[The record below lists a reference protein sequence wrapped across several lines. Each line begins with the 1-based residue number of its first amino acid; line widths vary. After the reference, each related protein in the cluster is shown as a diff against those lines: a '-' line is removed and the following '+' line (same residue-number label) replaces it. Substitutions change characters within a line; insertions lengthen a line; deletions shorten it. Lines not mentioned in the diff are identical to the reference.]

1 MQILQEEK
9 GVLLSMERR
18 LQERCAE
25 LQRDVFRL
33 QGIPSN
39 PTESLRSDNKMPI
52 ALPRHVPPKT
62 KHSSSEHEDEGISS
76 SETGHSLSPLPTFIM
91 HQGNEAQ
98 KFGLTLSTDPINKD
112 EDATIEDVIEELENI
127 VNDAEKEIS
136 QINICEKEKEI
147 VPVNLLPQ
155 PPKKSRALA
164 NIFENG
170 LIGSDLDTSDYG
182 LLTVPQNNTSRR
194 NSLCN
199 DINEY
204 DTQSYVQ
211 NGEGGLSS
219 RQNSIIIHS
228 STNREILDV
237 IMNARHNENDPTMQ
251 ALRGNEYSSLPAGST
266 TGNAPAQQFNGVFFR
281 SEMNTPQKYPRPDI
295 AAVLQAK
302 RVTKN
307 IERIESFRIEGSV
320 TKEQS
325 RNNQQIFFGSSPTLR
340 INTGY
345 NGPGSNITVTMGN
358 SSSNKIIPARTR
370 SYTQGAKVT
379 ELLSGM
385 Y

>member
-1 MQILQEEK
+1 
-9 GVLLSMERR
+9 MERR

-33 QGIPSN
+33 QGAPSN
-39 PTESLRSDNKMPI
+39 PAESLRSDNKLPI
-52 ALPRHVPPKT
+52 ALPRHVPPRS

-76 SETGHSLSPLPTFIM
+76 SETGNSLSPLPIFIM
-91 HQGNEAQ
+91 PQNNKQQ
-98 KFGLTLSTDPINKD
+98 KFSVVLSNEPQIKD
-112 EDATIEDVIEELENI
+112 EDATIEDVIEELQNI

-136 QINICEKEKEI
+136 QIKVAEKEREI

-164 NIFENG
+164 NMFGNG
-170 LIGSDLDTSDYG
+170 LGGSDLDTSDYG
-182 LLTVPQNNTSRR
+182 LLMIPQNNNSRR

-199 DINEY
+199 DIIEY

-211 NGEGGLSS
+211 NGEGGGLSS
-219 RQNSIIIHS
+219 RQNSIRIHS

-251 ALRGNEYSSLPAGST
+251 ALRENEYSSLPAASIG
-266 TGNAPAQQFNGVFFR
+266 GNAPPQHFNGVFFR

-307 IERIESFRIEGSV
+307 IERIESFGV
-320 TKEQS
+320 DTTATKKEQS
-325 RNNQQIFFGSSPTLR
+325 RSNQQIFFGSSPTLR

-345 NGPGSNITVTMGN
+345 SGPVSNITVTMGN
-358 SSSNKIIPARTR
+358 NTTNNITTTRTR
-370 SYTQGAKVT
+370 SYTQGARVT

>member
-1 MQILQEEK
+1 
-9 GVLLSMERR
+9 MERR

-33 QGIPSN
+33 QGLPSN
-39 PTESLRSDNKMPI
+39 PTENLRSDNKIPI
-52 ALPRHVPPKT
+52 ALPRHVPPKI
-62 KHSSSEHEDEGISS
+62 KQSSSEHEDEGISS
-76 SETGHSLSPLPTFIM
+76 SETGNSLSPLPVFIM
-91 HQGNEAQ
+91 PQGNETQ
-98 KFGLTLSTDPINKD
+98 KFGLTLNNDPINKE
-112 EDATIEDVIEELENI
+112 EDATIEDVIEELQNI

-136 QINICEKEKEI
+136 QINIHKEESEI

-170 LIGSDLDTSDYG
+170 LLGSELDTSDYG
-182 LLTVPQNNTSRR
+182 LLMIPQNNTSRR

-199 DINEY
+199 DLNEY

-211 NGEGGLSS
+211 NGEGRLSS
-219 RQNSIIIHS
+219 RQSSIIIHS

-251 ALRGNEYSSLPAGST
+251 ALRGNEYCSLPA
-266 TGNAPAQQFNGVFFR
+266 GNAPAQHFNGVFFR

-295 AAVLQAK
+295 AAALQAK

-307 IERIESFRIEGSV
+307 IERIESFGVESSV
-320 TKEQS
+320 AKEQS

-345 NGPGSNITVTMGN
+345 SGPGSNITVTMGN
-358 SSSNKIIPARTR
+358 STSKNIVPTRTR
-370 SYTQGAKVT
+370 SYTQGARVT

>member
-1 MQILQEEK
+1 
-9 GVLLSMERR
+9 MERR

-33 QGIPSN
+33 QGAPN
-39 PTESLRSDNKMPI
+39 PTESLRSDNKIPI
-52 ALPRHVPPKT
+52 ALPRHVPPRS

-76 SETGHSLSPLPTFIM
+76 SETGNSLSPLPLFIM
-91 HQGNEAQ
+91 PQGNKTQ
-98 KFGLTLSTDPINKD
+98 KFNVTLSNDATNKD
-112 EDATIEDVIEELENI
+112 EEPTIEDVIEELQNI

-136 QINICEKEKEI
+136 QIKIPEKESEI

-155 PPKKSRALA
+155 PPKKSRSAA
-164 NIFENG
+164 NIFGNG
-170 LIGSDLDTSDYG
+170 LGGSDLDTSDYG
-182 LLTVPQNNTSRR
+182 MLMITQNNVSRR

-199 DINEY
+199 DIIEY

-211 NGEGGLSS
+211 NVEGGALSS
-219 RQNSIIIHS
+219 RQNSIRIHS

-251 ALRGNEYSSLPAGST
+251 ALRDNEYNSLPAASMS
-266 TGNAPAQQFNGVFFR
+266 GNAPPQHFNGVFFR

-295 AAVLQAK
+295 AAALQAK

-307 IERIESFRIEGSV
+307 IERIESFGV
-320 TKEQS
+320 DGAPVNKEQS

-345 NGPGSNITVTMGN
+345 SGPVSNITVTMGN
-358 SSSNKIIPARTR
+358 NSTNNIVTTRTR
-370 SYTQGAKVT
+370 SYTQGARVT

>member
-1 MQILQEEK
+1 
-9 GVLLSMERR
+9 MERR

-33 QGIPSN
+33 QGAPSN
-39 PTESLRSDNKMPI
+39 AAESLRSDNKLPI
-52 ALPRHVPPKT
+52 ALPRHVPPRS

-76 SETGHSLSPLPTFIM
+76 SETGNSLSPLPVFIM
-91 HQGNEAQ
+91 SQSNKPQ
-98 KFGLTLSTDPINKD
+98 KFSVVLSNEPQIKD
-112 EDATIEDVIEELENI
+112 EDATIEDVIEELQNI
-127 VNDAEKEIS
+127 VNDAEKEIA
-136 QINICEKEKEI
+136 QIKIPEKEREI

-155 PPKKSRALA
+155 PPKKSRALS
-164 NIFENG
+164 NIFGNG
-170 LIGSDLDTSDYG
+170 MGGSDLDTSDYG
-182 LLTVPQNNTSRR
+182 LLMIPQNNNSRR

-199 DINEY
+199 DIIEF
-204 DTQSYVQ
+204 DSQSYVQ
-211 NGEGGLSS
+211 NVEGGGLSS
-219 RQNSIIIHS
+219 RQNSIRIHS

-237 IMNARHNENDPTMQ
+237 IMNARHNDNDPTMQ
-251 ALRGNEYSSLPAGST
+251 ALRERENEYSSLPAPSIGGS
-266 TGNAPAQQFNGVFFR
+266 APPQHFNGVFFR

-307 IERIESFRIEGSV
+307 IERIEAFGVDAPSTPSK
-320 TKEQS
+320 KEQS
-325 RNNQQIFFGSSPTLR
+325 RSNQQIFFGSSPTLR

-345 NGPGSNITVTMGN
+345 SGPVSNITVTMGN
-358 SSSNKIIPARTR
+358 NTTSNITTTRTR
-370 SYTQGAKVT
+370 SYTQGARVT